1 MSSVWV
7 LNTSDDDL
15 KDGFDGK
22 NYDFKV
28 GVSVEIPLLVAKHV
42 FGYLDAD
49 KEPHLVRLGWVKL
62 STDVSAGLAR
72 LEKFKISPE
81 PIQNH
86 HYQSPVVGRIPLPPT
101 KGGGGK
107 GTQKVA

>member
-7 LNTSDDDL
+7 LNASDDDL

-28 GVSVEIPLLVAKHV
+28 GVPVEVPLLVAKHV
-42 FGYLDAD
+42 FGYQNPD

-62 STDVSAGLAR
+62 STDVPAGLAR

>member
-7 LNTSDDDL
+7 LNTSDEPL
-15 KDGFDGK
+15 RDGFNGQFF
-22 NYDFKV
+22 DFKV
-28 GVSVEIPLLVAKHV
+28 GEPVEVPLAVAKHV
-42 FGYLDAD
+42 FGYQDAD
-49 KEPHLVRLGWVKL
+49 KEPYLVRLGWVKL
-62 STDVSAGLAR
+62 STDVPAGLAR
-72 LEKFKISPE
+72 LERFKVSPE

-86 HYQSPVVGRIPLPPT
+86 HYQSPVVGRIPLPPI